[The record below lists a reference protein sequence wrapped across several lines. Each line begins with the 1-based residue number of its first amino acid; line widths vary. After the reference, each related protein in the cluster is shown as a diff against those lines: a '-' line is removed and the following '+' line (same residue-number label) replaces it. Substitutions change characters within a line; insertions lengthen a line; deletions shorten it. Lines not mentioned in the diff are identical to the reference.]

1 MKRAKAASIGAPSI
15 ARRGMTSGNVM
26 PGNARRS
33 VGTGFC
39 ALLLLC
45 LPLASS
51 AAQLLAGVAKVD
63 ISRYQPANPAETLY
77 AKALVLRSGE
87 TTAVIVAI
95 DAVAIDKI
103 GSIRA
108 PFLANI
114 RAALKSDPGIE
125 PAHVLVNVSH
135 CHGVV
140 HKDVEARTI
149 QAVRAAARNLVPVR
163 VGAGVG
169 HEDRVMENRRILL
182 KNGRE
187 ADVRHAYSMPHDDEV
202 AGIGPIDPEIG
213 ILRLDKADGD
223 TLALVYN
230 FAMHPIQGTP
240 ARGGDTADVIG
251 FASQTIEENL
261 APGAMAFF
269 IQGCGGDINPVQ
281 YKDVNNP
288 RDAEPLGQMLGLSA
302 LRAARRIR
310 TEAASPLTMVNQT
323 IHVPRADLEKR
334 IEEMMQEEE
343 KLIASL
349 RGTTLN
355 FKSFLPLYMKYS
367 VSGGEFPSYDSHRYK
382 HDELIGREDL
392 KKMDER
398 NRADMEKYVRNIRA
412 MEKLTILRT
421 NLRLLDKRQ
430 QDNLAAGMKPIP
442 VEVVGLRV
450 GDFRLVTFPGE
461 VTVQIGLNLKK
472 QSPHE
477 LTFVAGYSNG
487 YIYYCPTATQLK
499 NRGGAQEDSD
509 CLVAPEWQAMFETKA
524 LEILKGL

>member
-1 MKRAKAASIGAPSI
+1 MNGSTATEVTEAPGP
-15 ARRGMTSGNVM
+15 ARLT
-26 PGNARRS
+26 RRL
-33 VGTGFC
+33 V
-39 ALLLLC
+39 ALTACGLLSLC
-45 LPLASS
+45 LPFASA

-63 ISRYQPANPAETLY
+63 ISRTLPANPAETLY
-77 AKALVLRSGE
+77 AKALVLKSGN
-87 TTAVIVAI
+87 TTAVVVAI
-95 DAVAIDKI
+95 DAVAIDRI

-108 PFLANI
+108 PFLANV

-125 PAHVLVNVSH
+125 PGNILVNASH
-135 CHGVV
+135 CHGAV
-140 HKDVEARTI
+140 HGDIEARTI
-149 QAVRAAARNLVPVR
+149 RAVREAARNLVPVR
-163 VGAGVG
+163 AGAGVG
-169 HEDRVMENRRILL
+169 RENRIMENRRIRL
-182 KNGRE
+182 KSGRE
-187 ADVRHAYSMPHDDEV
+187 ADVRHAYSMPPDDEV

-213 ILRLDKADGD
+213 ILRLDRLSGEP
-223 TLALVYN
+223 LALVYN

-261 APGAMAFF
+261 GAETMAFF

-302 LRAARRIR
+302 LRAARQIR
-310 TEAASPLTMVNQT
+310 TQAEAPLKLVNET
-323 IHVPRADLEKR
+323 LRVPRADLEKR
-334 IEEMMQEEE
+334 IEAMMDEEE

-349 RGTTLN
+349 RGTTLD
-355 FKSFLPLYMKYS
+355 FKSFLPLYLKHR
-367 VSGGEFPSYDSHRYK
+367 VNGEEYPAYYSHRYK
-382 HDELIGREDL
+382 HDELIGRDDL

-398 NRADMEKYVRNIRA
+398 NRTDLEKYLRNIRT

-442 VEVVGLRV
+442 VEVLGLRV
-450 GDFRLVTFPGE
+450 EKFRLVTFPGE
-461 VTVQIGLNLKK
+461 VTVQIGLNLKQK
-472 QSPHE
+472 SPHE

-487 YIYYCPTATQLK
+487 YIYYCPTEKQLE

-509 CLVAPEWQAMFETKA
+509 CLVAPEWQALFENKA
-524 LEILKGL
+524 LEILADL